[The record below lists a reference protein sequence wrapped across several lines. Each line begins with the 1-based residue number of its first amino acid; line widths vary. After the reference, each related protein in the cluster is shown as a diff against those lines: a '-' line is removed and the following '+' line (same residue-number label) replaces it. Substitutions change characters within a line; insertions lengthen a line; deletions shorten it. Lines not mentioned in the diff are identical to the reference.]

1 MPYINICIYIYTY
14 MDVYICAYGYF
25 PSLGRW
31 VSKCLPISVSL
42 YLHLRHLGDSE
53 HAHDTWRCRWRI
65 LAVIVAEG
73 CSWCRFSCF
82 SFKFFFLVVLC
93 VVNTC
98 WGRRYIVIAVLLQKL
113 LTLGRKF
120 LCKNCSSYVL
130 SC

>member
-1 MPYINICIYIYTY
+1 M
-14 MDVYICAYGYF
+14 
-25 PSLGRW
+25 
-31 VSKCLPISVSL
+31 
-42 YLHLRHLGDSE
+42 
-53 HAHDTWRCRWRI
+53 
-65 LAVIVAEG
+65 IVAEG

-82 SFKFFFLVVLC
+82 SFTFFFVVVVLC